1 MIYQRRGC
9 GISLSRQVCIA
20 RPILSVK
27 ELNAKDHMHSRL
39 LSAPILAT
47 AKGAGP
53 PWQWPLCDPDPQARL
68 GSGPGP
74 GDGPV
79 VRQPLGGV
87 VGDAE
92 AVAGPA
98 CSSSEL
104 PPFPES
110 RQSPSPRCYMLAAA
124 QRPLSMCLASSPRH
138 HLRPSTA
145 HYVARR
151 SAPNRRHF
159 SALATRCTPL
169 FYPQDPSF
177 PPPSCGHVYP
187 QMRAFGDKQY
197 PAQPAPVQHSEFC
210 PPSPPPCQTW
220 SVRSEAPTWASPTF

>member
-53 PWQWPLCDPDPQARL
+53 PWQWPLCDPDPQARR

-79 VRQPLGGV
+79 ARQSLGGV

-104 PPFPES
+104 PPIPES

-138 HLRPSTA
+138 HLRPSTLCCSPLWTKPQTLFCRIQNVG
-145 HYVARR
+145 YRR
-151 SAPNRRHF
+151 VWHHSQKT
-159 SALATRCTPL
+159 SK
-169 FYPQDPSF
+169 
-177 PPPSCGHVYP
+177 VYTLCI
-187 QMRAFGDKQY
+187 K
-197 PAQPAPVQHSEFC
+197 S
-210 PPSPPPCQTW
+210 
-220 SVRSEAPTWASPTF
+220 